1 MFLHVWFCLFQ
12 TERYY
17 LSLLLLRL
25 LFSPFTLCTPQKSIH
40 AGLNEIWN
48 LYTGGQDRIPWGFFF
63 SWSLLCLSHVFNWM
77 IFNAVIWNT
86 TIPQHQVVFDSQLS
100 WDVEVWLELCGVRM
114 PGQRVRQ
121 TETELRW
128 RRTDELIGCDRSSVL
143 LHCSTK
149 CPKWKSIW
157 HNAGSRPSWPGRDEW
172 TVETLAKLTLLQQYA
187 CKQSWYSC
195 DDMMLTIKTPSWAGS
210 IVITDLPFSSHSVWN
225 AV

>member
-1 MFLHVWFCLFQ
+1 MSC
-12 TERYY
+12 
-17 LSLLLLRL
+17 
-25 LFSPFTLCTPQKSIH
+25 
-40 AGLNEIWN
+40 
-48 LYTGGQDRIPWGFFF
+48 FF

-157 HNAGSRPSWPGRDEW
+157 HNAGSRPSWSGRDEW

-195 DDMMLTIKTPSWAGS
+195 DDMMLTIKTPSWGCHHWSLCHHWFAFLFTQRVKCS
-210 IVITDLPFSSHSVWN
+210 VVKTLVQHVAAADSAYFSSSKL
-225 AV
+225 AGLF

>member
-1 MFLHVWFCLFQ
+1 MKY
-12 TERYY
+12 EI
-17 LSLLLLRL
+17 
-25 LFSPFTLCTPQKSIH
+25 FTLVGKIGYH
-40 AGLNEIWN
+40 EI
-48 LYTGGQDRIPWGFFF
+48 FFF
-63 SWSLLCLSHVFNWM
+63 SWSLLSCLSHVFNWM

-86 TIPQHQVVFDSQLS
+86 TIPQHPVVFDSQLS

-149 CPKWKSIW
+149 WPKWKSIW
-157 HNAGSRPSWPGRDEW
+157 PNAGSRPSRSGRDEW
-172 TVETLAKLTLLQQYA
+172 TVETLLQQYA

-195 DDMMLTIKTPSWAGS
+195 DDTMLTIKTPSGARS